1 MSVDTVPGA
10 AEALEQDEESVGEE
24 VRDQREN
31 QEHEG
36 HHVYRVVKF
45 NVL

>member
-10 AEALEQDEESVGEE
+10 AEALEQDEDSEGEE
-24 VRDQREN
+24 ERDQGEN

-36 HHVYRVVKF
+36 HHVDRVVKF